1 MPKTL
6 ERTRKQIAKKRH
18 GAIDALHQFSRDSKR
33 LHKAQV
39 RDDRLEKLAAVKKKQ
54 DKPLIARVK
63 FFQGAAQENENIPL
77 DADKIQIAI
86 NQFVH
91 LDDEEYDA
99 IKKARR
105 PGRGPSSRED
115 VLKMKIQSLEKE
127 QQNGFYL
134 PDLSTQ
140 DTIDLLNRWE
150 GSWGGLASLSWVRV
164 SKTGD
169 VRPSAFPPSAQ

>member
-18 GAIDALHQFSRDSKR
+18 GAIDALHEFSRDSKR

-39 RDDRLEKLAAVKKKQ
+39 RDDRLEKLIAARKKH
-54 DKPLIARVK
+54 DKPLIARVTY
-63 FFQGAAQENENIPL
+63 FQKVAQENENRPL
-77 DADKIQIAI
+77 DLEKIQNAI
-86 NQFVH
+86 NQFVRQ
-91 LDDEEYDA
+91 DDEEYSA

-105 PGRGPSSRED
+105 PGRGPSARED
-115 VLKMKIQSLEKE
+115 MLKMKIQALEKE
-127 QQNGFYL
+127 QKNGFYM

-140 DTIDLLNRWE
+140 ENINALSNWE
-150 GSWGGLASLSWVRV
+150 GSWGGLASLSWIRLTN
-164 SKTGD
+164 TGE